1 MKVTLNSD
9 GSVSFDVAT
18 AAEGIELARALQNGH
33 AHSDVAVQ
41 AVVEATACDREEA
54 VLIEAEADDDEAVA
68 EYVRT
73 AVAEAEAAPKRPSDY
88 AIKQA
93 AAKAAGLSIQHY
105 LVWEYLVDKDSQRG
119 GVSVDQTM
127 RKLAAKAAGLSIQH
141 YVVWEYLVDKD
152 SQRGGVGIE
161 QVMRKF
167 HITRSA
173 ANQRLLILEKKGF
186 ATRVG
191 TGHYRAATP

>member
-41 AVVEATACDREEA
+41 AVVTEAACIKEDVVEFA
-54 VLIEAEADDDEAVA
+54 TDSDSDDDDVEVAASAVA
-68 EYVRT
+68 LTRLRSHLS
-73 AVAEAEAAPKRPSDY
+73 VAPSDQS
-88 AIKQA
+88 IKRA
-93 AAKAAGLSIQHY
+93 
-105 LVWEYLVDKDSQRG
+105 
-119 GVSVDQTM
+119 
-127 RKLAAKAAGLSIQH
+127 AAKAAGLSIQH

>member
-18 AAEGIELARALQNGH
+18 AAEGVELARALQNGH
-33 AHSDVAVQ
+33 AHAGEAVR
-41 AVVEATACDREEA
+41 AVVEAAACDREEA
-54 VLIEAEADDDEAVA
+54 VLIEAEADDEEEAVA

-73 AVAEAEAAPKRPSDY
+73 AVAEAEATAKRPSDY

-119 GVSVDQTM
+119 GVT
-127 RKLAAKAAGLSIQH
+127 
-141 YVVWEYLVDKD
+141 
-152 SQRGGVGIE
+152 IE
-161 QVMRKF
+161 QVKRKF
-167 HITRSA
+167 HITTA
-173 ANQRLLILEKKGF
+173 AAGQRLAVLAKRGF
-186 ATRVG
+186 ATRSG
-191 TGHYRAATP
+191 RGHYRAATP

>member
-41 AVVEATACDREEA
+41 AVVSETACASED
-54 VLIEAEADDDEAVA
+54 VVQIVTEADSDIEDEVEVAAAVVA
-68 EYVRT
+68 QDT
-73 AVAEAEAAPKRPSDY
+73 AVGKRPSDY
-88 AIKQA
+88 AIKKA
-93 AAKAAGLSIQHY
+93 AANAAGLSIQHY

-119 GVSVDQTM
+119 GVSVDQ
-127 RKLAAKAAGLSIQH
+127 
-141 YVVWEYLVDKD
+141 
-152 SQRGGVGIE
+152 
-161 QVMRKF
+161 VMKKF

-173 ANQRLLILEKKGF
+173 ANQRLIILTNKGF
-186 ATRVG
+186 AARVAS
-191 TGHYRAATP
+191 GHYRAATP

>member
-1 MKVTLNSD
+1 MPPPGREARQESVPGEMESKKMKVTLNSD

-127 RKLAAKAAGLSIQH
+127 RK
-141 YVVWEYLVDKD
+141 
-152 SQRGGVGIE
+152 
-161 QVMRKF
+161 F
-167 HITRSA
+167 HITRGA
-173 ANQRLLILEKKGF
+173 ATQRLATLARMGY
-186 ATRVG
+186 ATRIG
-191 TGHYRAATP
+191 RGHYRAATP